1 MAAREI
7 DAEHD
12 QSQGAP
18 LEVRGLVPDPDAR
31 RGPLTEVSDGLYA
44 HRFSAAD
51 QARREAVWPVLCT
64 DFFQRYVGAGA
75 TVIDV
80 GAGDGLFLR
89 NIRARRRI
97 AVDTG
102 ERVRALAD
110 EGIEVRLRPA
120 DDFCEGLEGV
130 ADVVFLSN
138 LLEHLPTK
146 AAVVDV
152 LRQCHQALRP
162 NGRVIVLQPNVRYA
176 GAAYWDYLDHQIA
189 LTDRSVAE
197 ALRVAGF
204 ELVELRVRFLPYTTA
219 SFRGLPA
226 AWLAKLVRVYLRLP
240 WLWRLFGAQ
249 SLLVGRPVHLEP
261 EDAHGRP

>member
-1 MAAREI
+1 MKA
-7 DAEHD
+7 
-12 QSQGAP
+12 
-18 LEVRGLVPDPDAR
+18 
-31 RGPLTEVSDGLYA
+31 SDGLYA

-64 DFFQRYVGAGA
+64 DFFQRYVRAES
-75 TVIDV
+75 TVIDL

-89 NIRARRRI
+89 NIHAGRRI

-120 DDFCEGLEGV
+120 DDFCEGLEGA
-130 ADVVFLSN
+130 ADVVFVSN

-146 AAVVDV
+146 GAVIDV
-152 LRQCHQALRP
+152 LRQCRRALRP
-162 NGRVIVLQPNVRYA
+162 SGRVIVVQPNVRYA

-189 LTDRSVAE
+189 LTDRSVVE

-204 ELVELRVRFLPYTTA
+204 EVVEQRARFLPYTAT
-219 SFRGLPA
+219 SFRGLSA
-226 AWLAKLVRVYLRLP
+226 AWLAKLVRVYLCLP
-240 WLWRLFGAQ
+240 FLWRLFGAQ

-261 EDAHGRP
+261 EDADGRP